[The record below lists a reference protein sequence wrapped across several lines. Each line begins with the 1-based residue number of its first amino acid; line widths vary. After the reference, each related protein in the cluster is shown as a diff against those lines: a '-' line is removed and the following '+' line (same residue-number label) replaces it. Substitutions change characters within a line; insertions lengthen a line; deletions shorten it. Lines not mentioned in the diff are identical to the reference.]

1 MLKIERSKS
10 IDASKVEGAVRRIE
24 IEEVWCVMNGTKIG
38 KASGP
43 SASGFAIELFKT
55 GGDKSLKSLTN
66 IFNGILFK
74 DKLLAE
80 WILSLLVT
88 IFKGKED
95 PLNSNSYRGIKLLV
109 HAFKLCKKIL
119 DGHLGELVDIDK

>member
-1 MLKIERSKS
+1 M
-10 IDASKVEGAVRRIE
+10 
-24 IEEVWCVMNGTKIG
+24 WCAMNGMKIG

-43 SASGFAIELFKT
+43 FASGVAIEVFKA
-55 GGDKSLKSLTN
+55 GGVKSLKSLTN
-66 IFNGILFK
+66 IFNDILFK

-95 PLNSNSYRGIKLLV
+95 PLNSNFYRGIKLLV
-109 HAFKLCKKIL
+109 HAIKLCRKIL
-119 DGHLGELVDIDK
+119 DGHLGEVVDIDK